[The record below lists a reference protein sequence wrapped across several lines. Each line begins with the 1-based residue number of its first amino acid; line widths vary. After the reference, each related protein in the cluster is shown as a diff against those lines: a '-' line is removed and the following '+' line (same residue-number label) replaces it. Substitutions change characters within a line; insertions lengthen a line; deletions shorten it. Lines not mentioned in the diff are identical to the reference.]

1 MEDKEKDLDNLEKLV
16 EKEEKVTAHDM
27 CSAEEEKV
35 NEESEKKLT
44 PEEEI
49 EALWAERLHLT
60 PPPYPERQQP
70 PVAPSV
76 PPQPPVAPADP
87 LQPPVAPSV
96 PPQSFAH
103 RPVPPYPAPEREPM
117 PQTHLVWSVLATVMC
132 CLIPGIVAIVYST
145 MVSSRYY
152 AGDLEGARRAS
163 RMAEYWIIASVVTGV
178 VAAAVYLPLSLLA

>member
-1 MEDKEKDLDNLEKLV
+1 M
-16 EKEEKVTAHDM
+16 
-27 CSAEEEKV
+27 
-35 NEESEKKLT
+35 
-44 PEEEI
+44 
-49 EALWAERLHLT
+49 
-60 PPPYPERQQP
+60 
-70 PVAPSV
+70 
-76 PPQPPVAPADP
+76 PPQPFANHPA
-87 LQPPVAPSV
+87 
-96 PPQSFAH
+96 
-103 RPVPPYPAPEREPM
+103 PPYPAPEKEPM

>member
-76 PPQPPVAPADP
+76 PPQPFANHPA
-87 LQPPVAPSV
+87 
-96 PPQSFAH
+96 
-103 RPVPPYPAPEREPM
+103 PPYPAPEKEPM

>member
-1 MEDKEKDLDNLEKLV
+1 MEDKEKDLDNLEKLG
-16 EKEEKVTAHDM
+16 EKEETVTTHDM

-35 NEESEKKLT
+35 NDEPEKKLT

-60 PPPYPERQQP
+60 PPPYPEPQ
-70 PVAPSV
+70 
-76 PPQPPVAPADP
+76 QPPVAPADP
-87 LQPPVAPSV
+87 LQPPVPPVVSPQPPVAPSV
-96 PPQSFAH
+96 PPQPFANH
-103 RPVPPYPAPEREPM
+103 PAPPYPAPEKEPM

>member
-1 MEDKEKDLDNLEKLV
+1 MEDKEKNLDNLEKLV

-35 NEESEKKLT
+35 NDEPEKKLT

-70 PVAPSV
+70 PV
-76 PPQPPVAPADP
+76 PPVVSP
-87 LQPPVAPSV
+87 QPPVAPSV
-96 PPQSFAH
+96 PPQPFANH
-103 RPVPPYPAPEREPM
+103 PAPPYPAPEKEPM

>member
-1 MEDKEKDLDNLEKLV
+1 MEDKEKDQDNIERLG
-16 EKEEKVTAHDM
+16 EKEEKETLRDM

-35 NEESEKKLT
+35 DEESERKLT

-60 PPPYPERQQP
+60 PPPYPEPQQP
-70 PVAPSV
+70 PVEPADPPQPPV
-76 PPQPPVAPADP
+76 PPVAPPQPPVAPA
-87 LQPPVAPSV
+87 V
-96 PPQSFAH
+96 PPQPFAH
-103 RPVPPYPAPEREPM
+103 RPVPPCPAPEKEPM

-178 VAAAVYLPLSLLA
+178 VTAAVYLPLSLLT

>member
-70 PVAPSV
+70 PVAPAGATGRFST
-76 PPQPPVAPADP
+76 AAGCS
-87 LQPPVAPSV
+87 LRASA
-96 PPQSFAH
+96 SF
-103 RPVPPYPAPEREPM
+103 RK
-117 PQTHLVWSVLATVMC
+117 
-132 CLIPGIVAIVYST
+132 
-145 MVSSRYY
+145 SSRTSISR
-152 AGDLEGARRAS
+152 AGEGADAADTS
-163 RMAEYWIIASVVTGV
+163 CVVCACYGDV
-178 VAAAVYLPLSLLA
+178 LPDTRYCGYCI

>member
-1 MEDKEKDLDNLEKLV
+1 MEYIEKNLDNLEKLV

-35 NEESEKKLT
+35 NDEPEKKLT

-60 PPPYPERQQP
+60 PPPYPEPQ
-70 PVAPSV
+70 
-76 PPQPPVAPADP
+76 QPPVAPADP
-87 LQPPVAPSV
+87 LQPPV
-96 PPQSFAH
+96 PPVVSPQPFAH
-103 RPVPPYPAPEREPM
+103 RPVPPCPAPEREPM